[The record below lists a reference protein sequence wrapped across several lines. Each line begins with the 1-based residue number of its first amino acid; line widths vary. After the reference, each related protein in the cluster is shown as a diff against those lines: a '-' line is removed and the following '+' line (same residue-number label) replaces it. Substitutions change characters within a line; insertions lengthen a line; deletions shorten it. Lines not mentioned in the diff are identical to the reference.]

1 MDGTHVL
8 TCPVFNTFNIVGKKF
23 TLLIIRNMMALRQ
36 IKFNEFFN
44 SIEGINAKTL
54 SIRLREMTE
63 DGLIVKEVVQTDPVV
78 IEYHLTEKGLALRPI
93 IAAMAEFSMTY
104 YADTVFEDKKP
115 RTIKD
120 IEQYRPK
127 VNITPRKS
135 KKMFSNK
142 NN

>member
-1 MDGTHVL
+1 
-8 TCPVFNTFNIVGKKF
+8 
-23 TLLIIRNMMALRQ
+23 MMALRQ